1 MSMFE
6 RYTEAARRVVFFARY
21 EAVMRGA
28 PEITPRYLLMGLL
41 HEKDPSIA
49 QALGLPAN
57 SDAIRRVIQLPDRK
71 FEKYPGGD
79 ALIPLDQ
86 SAKIA
91 LAWTKSE
98 ADSDQSEKVN
108 PIHLLR
114 GMLCFPNEAADALNG
129 VGIELESIRAAAKE
143 GRLRMS
149 LGRRIRYR
157 LWRLLTDSIWP
168 AIRGWALI
176 LGFLLLAIL
185 ILHLFGL

>member
-86 SAKIA
+86 
-91 LAWTKSE
+91 SE